1 MEKFY
6 IARNEDI
13 HPVFNEDGYASVEL
27 LPGTYDGGIRNYKC
41 FLKSGSEIK
50 PELYTDK
57 TVLFFFGFG
66 KGYLTD
72 AEAAYN
78 IREVAFYAPYFDKCP
93 YTIHA
98 VEDMEYIM
106 SIVELNEWDKNAL
119 SKSQTYL
126 PMFKS
131 YSDCPRYRQ
140 DCKGPN
146 TESRNVLLP
155 GQLGRVILGT
165 VKAIGEGTIEKGHPA
180 VHQWNYC
187 LGNSDFNLIV
197 DGGEPVRHVAGEFS
211 FIPAGPDHSLVA
223 DPGKEVFYI
232 WYEQYVR
239 EKDFLI
245 KPLPNQK
252 ITLETIE

>member
-1 MEKFY
+1 MEKVY

-13 HPVFNEDGYASVEL
+13 KPVFDANGYACVEL

-41 FLKSGSEIK
+41 FLKAGCDVS
-50 PELYTDK
+50 PEMYSDK

-66 KGYLTD
+66 KGYITD
-72 AEAAYN
+72 SESAYN
-78 IREVAFYAPYFDKCP
+78 ITEVAFYAPYFEKCP
-93 YTIHA
+93 YRIHA
-98 VEDMEYIM
+98 VEDMEWVM
-106 SIVELNEWDKNAL
+106 SIVELNEWDKEVL
-119 SKSQTYL
+119 KKSQTYL

-131 YSDCPRYRQ
+131 YSNCSKYRQ
-140 DCKGPN
+140 DCKGPH

-197 DGGEPVRHVAGEFS
+197 DNGEPIRHVAGEFS

-223 DPGKEVFYI
+223 DSGKEVFYI

-239 EKDFLI
+239 EKDFII
-245 KPLPNQK
+245 KPLPGQN
-252 ITLETIE
+252 IPE